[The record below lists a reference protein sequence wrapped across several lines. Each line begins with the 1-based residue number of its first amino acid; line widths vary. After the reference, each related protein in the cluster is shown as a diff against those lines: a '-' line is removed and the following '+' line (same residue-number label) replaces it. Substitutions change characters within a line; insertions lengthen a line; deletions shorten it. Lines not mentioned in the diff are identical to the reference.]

1 MALREYIPMKKH
13 LLTDFDSVSA
23 KAWKQKIQADLKGLE
38 YNETLV
44 SKTLEGIHIKPF
56 YHTDDA
62 IAALN
67 IPGTPSEWNITQSV
81 FIDDT
86 KIANNIALD
95 AIERGAEAI
104 LFTAEKPFDI
114 PRVFKD
120 FPYEKATIYFD
131 FTFLDTVF
139 LTQLSTCLNQE
150 KATFYLNIDPIG
162 KLTKEGNWFKNKQED
177 FNALQNLKEATN
189 TISVDTTNYQ
199 NAGATMVQQLAY
211 ALAHANEYLN
221 HQTLDS
227 ITFKIAAGTHYFFEI
242 AKIRALRI
250 LFASLAKEYKGTNNS
265 CHIIM
270 QPSRRNKT
278 LYDYNI
284 NMLRSTTESM
294 SGVLGGANAVCNMP
308 YDALYHKSNE
318 FGERI
323 SRNQL
328 LILKAESYF
337 DIVTNPADGAYYIES
352 VTQELAEKALILFK
366 QIEEGGGFIKQLQEG
381 SIQKKIKESAAK
393 EQELFDNG
401 SITLLGTNKHPNPMD
416 LMKENLELFPFLK
429 SNPRKTLIQP
439 IIAKR
444 LAEAIEQERLS
455 HE

>member
-56 YHTDDA
+56 YHPDDA

-67 IPGTPSEWNITQSV
+67 IPGTPSEWNITQNV

-139 LTQLSTCLNQE
+139 LTQLSTYLNQE

-366 QIEEGGGFIKQLQEG
+366 HIEEGGGFIKQLQEG